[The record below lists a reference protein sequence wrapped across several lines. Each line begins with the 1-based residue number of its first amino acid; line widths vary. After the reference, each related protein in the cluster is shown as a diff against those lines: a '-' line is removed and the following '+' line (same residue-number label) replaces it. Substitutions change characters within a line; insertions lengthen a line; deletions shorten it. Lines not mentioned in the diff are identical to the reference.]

1 MADYNRCGPTC
12 ELTDCA
18 ERNCEWMVQWR
29 DQDSVPR
36 RRDFGPDN
44 PCGPACLICN
54 PVESPQMPDND
65 MYALSATPVAQEPQS
80 SILGDPGKP
89 EGPVVNPKE
98 LAGSLKAPIWQVL
111 PRWVVLL
118 VGRVMQVGA
127 AKYGAFNYRESNV
140 WAMTYVDAIERHM
153 QLWQD
158 GEDDDPETGVSH
170 LAHVI
175 AGCAIL
181 LDTQANGR
189 LGDDRQKTGLV
200 RRAMQQLDDL
210 RERLPLPAPQF

>member
-1 MADYNRCGPTC
+1 MAKSCSTC
-12 ELTDCA
+12 RHFLRDHASEPCSSCCDLQGFPA
-18 ERNCEWMVQWR
+18 WEPKESLRNTV
-29 DQDSVPR
+29 
-36 RRDFGPDN
+36 
-44 PCGPACLICN
+44 
-54 PVESPQMPDND
+54 ND
-65 MYALSATPVAQEPQS
+65 TSATQGAPAPS
-80 SILGDPGKP
+80 SAILGDPGKP
-89 EGPVVNPKE
+89 QGTIVNPKE

-111 PRWVVLL
+111 PRWVSLL

-170 LAHVI
+170 LAHVM

-181 LDTQANGR
+181 LDTQATGR
-189 LGDDRQKTGLV
+189 MGDDRQKTGLV
-200 RRAMQQLDDL
+200 RKAMQHLEAL
-210 RERLPLPAPQF
+210 RDTHPLPAPQF

>member
-1 MADYNRCGPTC
+1 MDKPCEGCLYRDREWGCHQACYSCGLDFKNHTNPPQKPQDC
-12 ELTDCA
+12 ED
-18 ERNCEWMVQWR
+18 
-29 DQDSVPR
+29 
-36 RRDFGPDN
+36 
-44 PCGPACLICN
+44 
-54 PVESPQMPDND
+54 MPE
-65 MYALSATPVAQEPQS
+65 ATPTPQLASDAILVA
-80 SILGDPGKP
+80 PGKP
-89 EGPVVNPKE
+89 QGTIVNPKE

-111 PRWVVLL
+111 PRWVMLL

-170 LAHVI
+170 LAHVM

-181 LDTQANGR
+181 LDTQANNR

-200 RRAMQQLDDL
+200 RKALTLLDGL
-210 RERLPLPAPQF
+210 RETHPLPAPQY

>member
-1 MADYNRCGPTC
+1 MGHY
-12 ELTDCA
+12 DCKYCDA
-18 ERNCEWMVQWR
+18 SPGEPHGEDCLSPSVICDTSARASQKPVQALEAAKATT
-29 DQDSVPR
+29 
-36 RRDFGPDN
+36 
-44 PCGPACLICN
+44 PA
-54 PVESPQMPDND
+54 SPSWEPLLE
-65 MYALSATPVAQEPQS
+65 ASAKPQGA
-80 SILGDPGKP
+80 I
-89 EGPVVNPKE
+89 VNPKE
-98 LAGSLKAPIWQVL
+98 LAGSKKAPIWQVL
-111 PRWVVLL
+111 PRWVMLL
-118 VGRVMQVGA
+118 VGRVMQIGA

-189 LGDDRQKTGLV
+189 LGDDRQKTGQV
-200 RRAMQQLDDL
+200 RKAMELLEGLQ
-210 RERLPLPAPQF
+210 ETHPLPAPQY